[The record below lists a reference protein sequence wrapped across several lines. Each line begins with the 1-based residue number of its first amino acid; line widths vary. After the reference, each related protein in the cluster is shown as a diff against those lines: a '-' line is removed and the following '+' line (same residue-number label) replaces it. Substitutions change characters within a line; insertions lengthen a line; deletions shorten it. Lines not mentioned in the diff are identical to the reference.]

1 MATHSLDNISEEHY
15 FDFDMFSIS
24 CLESIYRVVYEINE
38 ALHVDLQ
45 IVELLDYEYQD
56 KETEEFYFPLYSF
69 IDEGL
74 NIELNVLPN
83 KTSFQPP
90 KENASNLSLDLFSDE
105 VEKTMLLIPELDKSN
120 FFLIIKGNNR
130 HLYNH
135 QILQSLQSVPLFSAV
150 TEVFLNEL
158 KNKKSKFNLLF

>member
-1 MATHSLDNISEEHY
+1 MATHSLDNISDEHY
-15 FDFDMFSIS
+15 FDFDLFSIS

-38 ALHVDLQ
+38 ALNVDLQ

-56 KETEEFYFPLYSF
+56 KESEVFYFPLYSF
-69 IDEGL
+69 MDEGL

-90 KENASNLSLDLFSDE
+90 KENAPKLSLDLFSDE
-105 VEKTMLLIPELDKSN
+105 VEKTMFLIPELDKAN
-120 FFLIIKGNNR
+120 YFLMIKGNNR

-135 QILQSLQSVPLFSAV
+135 QISQSLQSVVLFTSV
-150 TEVFLNEL
+150 KEVFLNDL
-158 KNKKSKFNLLF
+158 KNKRSKFNLLF